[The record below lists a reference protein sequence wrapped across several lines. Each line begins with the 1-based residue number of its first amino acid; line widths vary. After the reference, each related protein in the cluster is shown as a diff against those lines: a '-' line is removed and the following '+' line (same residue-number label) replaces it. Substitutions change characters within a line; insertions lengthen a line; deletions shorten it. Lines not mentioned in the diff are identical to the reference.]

1 MANVQVI
8 PATINFHTHMPSMAR
23 RRTAGYARV
32 STDADEQFT
41 SYEAQVDYYTRYIN
55 SHADWEFVK
64 VYTDEGISG
73 TDTKHRDGFNE
84 MITDALAGKL
94 QIILTKSISRFA
106 HSIGECLTYVK
117 KLKSADP
124 PVAVLFETEG
134 INTLNE
140 QDEKLLNVIAGLC
153 FNIDSKNG
161 NPVEKVP
168 ERPENRK

>member
-1 MANVQVI
+1 MEHQK
-8 PATINFHTHMPSMAR
+8 
-23 RRTAGYARV
+23 G
-32 STDADEQFT
+32 
-41 SYEAQVDYYTRYIN
+41 
-55 SHADWEFVK
+55 FVK
-64 VYTDEGISG
+64 AVAYLRIGKNAPNQVTSVELLEKHWKDRINANPEWQYSGIYIDEGFGSVENG
-73 TDTKHRDGFNE
+73 GAPAFMQ

-124 PVAVLFETEG
+124 PVAVFFETEG

-161 NPVEKVP
+161 NPVEEVP
-168 ERPENRK
+168 EKPENRK